1 MKRQLFKPPRL
12 QTMSFLFSM
21 PVIDLAVHHI
31 LYGDRLWQDWR
42 IWVFSYPLIFLIGA
56 LSWYSHI
63 SYDNW
68 VQQKYPGLK
77 QSMRRI
83 LLKTAVVVIIM
94 PPSILLIFFLYDTF
108 HIFGYQ
114 LRQWDLLMGLILG
127 WSVNLVFET
136 LYEMDYMLGKYRES
150 VLEKESLRQLSVQ
163 QEFDTLKGQ
172 VNPHFL
178 FNCFNTLSSLITE
191 DRVRA
196 ERFLNELSKV
206 YRYLLRNNEDGLST
220 VHNEIKFIESYYQ
233 LLQTRH
239 GEAVQVNIEIDK
251 RYDNYLLPSLTL
263 QLLVE
268 NVVKHNVLSKNK
280 PLIIDI
286 FTTAGNKLVINNN
299 LQRRTLKAPSNKVGL
314 DNIRAKYALLKQPGF
329 QVMEDKSNFTVVLPL
344 IWNNGIDSKQLVA
357 SASMING

>member
-1 MKRQLFKPPRL
+1 MKLFKPPRL

-31 LYGDRLWQDWR
+31 LFGAKLWQDWR

-68 VQQKYPGLK
+68 VQKKYPGLG
-77 QSMRRI
+77 QSMQRI
-83 LLKTAVVVIIM
+83 LLKALVVVIIM
-94 PPSILLIFFLYDTF
+94 PPSILLIFFLYDSF
-108 HIFGYQ
+108 NIFDYQ
-114 LRQWDLLMGLILG
+114 LQRWDLVMGMILG
-127 WSVNLVFET
+127 WSVNLIFET
-136 LYEMDYMLGKYRES
+136 LYELDYMLGKYRES
-150 VLEKESLRQLSVQ
+150 VMEKESLRQLSDR

-196 ERFLNELSKV
+196 EKFLDELSKV

-220 VHNEIKFIESYYQ
+220 VQNEIKFIESYYQ

-239 GEAVQVNIEIDK
+239 GEAVQVHMEIDN
-251 RYDNYLLPSLTL
+251 RYDKYLLPSLTL

-280 PLIIDI
+280 PLVIDI
-286 FTTAGNKLVINNN
+286 FTTAGNKLVVNNN
-299 LQRRTLKAPSNKVGL
+299 LQRRTVKAPSNKVGL
-314 DNIRAKYALLKQPGF
+314 DNIKAKYALLKQPGF
-329 QVMEDKSNFTVVLPL
+329 QVMEDKNNFTVVLPL
-344 IWNNGIDSKQLVA
+344 IWNNGIDVKQMVA
-357 SASMING
+357 AANFVNT